1 MKKPFVSILLM
12 LIAYTASTQIILFPS
27 KDTKLRLEYEKSR
40 TALIGENW
48 DIVPLPGEQPQ
59 GITAADRSTAATNW
73 GRDLL
78 LPDSLKNRIKLE
90 CTKPVLIKIYD
101 TAGKSN
107 HVALKQGQLLGSI
120 YTGEADGEDGNG
132 HGTHVAGIIAG
143 DGDLGLLDA
152 LVDNGIVRW
161 KPVKVLSN
169 SGSGSFSWIAK
180 GIVDEGVE
188 NKKLR
193 AAGVYVVST
202 ASLGGGTSKIAE
214 VEAALKSDVANGVVW
229 TVAAG
234 NSGGGPV
241 NYPGNSEHVI
251 CVGSLDNKRPL
262 VHSSFESVGPEM
274 WVGMP
279 GAGIYSTY
287 KGNTYATLSGTS
299 MATPFQAA
307 ACAIAL
313 SKWGDK
319 LADNAKMR
327 AYLSVICSDLGT
339 TGKDNFTG
347 WGISYINAILNTDPA
362 KIGTPPPPPPPDTTP
377 IAHPARNLTFD
388 LRGSYQIW
396 WNNNI
401 GMSSQPAKTFVLPSK
416 QLKLLATDP
425 LIVTRIEVS
434 VPGSTNLAPVEY
446 NNVVKNTA
454 SFFLNRGMTIS
465 GTVDFNDA
473 AIWAA
478 YFYEMILA
486 TQYTPKIYCDVVR
499 LEVKDKNG
507 KTSVLNYADL
517 RHWKNTP

>member
-1 MKKPFVSILLM
+1 MLTM

-27 KDTKLRLEYEKSR
+27 KNTKLRIEYEKQR

-48 DIVPLPGEQPQ
+48 DIVPQPGEQPQ
-59 GITAADRSTAATNW
+59 NITAQDRSAAATNW

-78 LPDSLKNRIKLE
+78 LPDSLKNRIKSE
-90 CTKPVLIKIYD
+90 CTKPVLIKIFD

-107 HVALKQGQLLGSI
+107 HTALKQGQLLGTT
-120 YTGEADGEDGNG
+120 YTGETDGEDGNG

-152 LVDNGIVRW
+152 LVDNGLVRW

-180 GIVDEGVE
+180 AIADEGVE

-214 VEAALKSDVANGVVW
+214 VETALKADVANGVVW

-234 NSGGGPV
+234 NSSGGPV
-241 NYPGNSEHVI
+241 NYPGSSEYVI

-274 WVGMP
+274 WAGMP
-279 GAGIYSTY
+279 GASIYSTY

-319 LADNAKMR
+319 LADNGKMR
-327 AYLSVICSDLGT
+327 TYLSKICFDLGT
-339 TGKDNFTG
+339 AGKDNFTG
-347 WGISYINAILNTDPA
+347 WGISYINAILNTDPDKA
-362 KIGTPPPPPPPDTTP
+362 GTPPPPPPPDTTP
-377 IAHPARNLTFD
+377 IPHPARNLTLD
-388 LRGSYQIW
+388 LRGGYQIW

-401 GMSSQPAKTFVLPSK
+401 GMSTQPAKTFILATK
-416 QLKLLATDP
+416 QLKALATDP
-425 LIVTRIEVS
+425 LTITRIEVS
-434 VPGSTNLAPVEY
+434 IPGSTNLAPVEY
-446 NNVVKNTA
+446 SNVLANT
-454 SFFLNRGMTIS
+454 SKFFTNRGMTIS
-465 GTVDFNDA
+465 GTVDYNDA
-473 AIWAA
+473 AIWAV

-486 TQYTPKIYCDVVR
+486 TQYSPKIYCDVVR

-507 KTSVLNYADL
+507 KTSVLNYGDL